1 MISTQPD
8 VSVCIVNWNC
18 RDMLR
23 DCLASLHER
32 YQGVL
37 VETIVVDNA
46 STDGAADMVAVQFP
60 EVILIRND
68 ENRGFARGNNQAAAR
83 ATGRYL
89 FFLNNDTLVPERSLS
104 KLLDFAQAHP
114 EAGVIGP
121 CLRGGDGQVQ
131 VSVRKRPTVAALL
144 HHTMLFRWTN
154 LFRRA
159 YRAYRGRG
167 QDLTTT
173 HAVEVLLGA
182 ALFLR
187 REVFAECGPWD
198 ERYTFGG
205 EDIDLCTRIGRRYQA
220 VYHPD
225 VEITHFGRVSTRQHI
240 GFAHSNTVNGITRF
254 LRRSGTPRP
263 ALWLYKTALTL
274 DAPLQW
280 LRHGVN
286 YLSQRLRGRSRQAAK
301 SLLALRGA
309 GHFLTRGL
317 LGFWPA

>member
-1 MISTQPD
+1 MTGGSVSTPASGPRVTIEVPAGALTEQFKFTVTPIPGRLPGAAGPAIEATPHGAIFAKPVALRFAVKPED
-8 VSVCIVNWNC
+8 IAPGVSVNE
-18 RDMLR
+18 LR
-23 DCLASLHER
+23 
-32 YQGVL
+32 
-37 VETIVVDNA
+37 
-46 STDGAADMVAVQFP
+46 VA
-60 EVILIRND
+60 
-68 ENRGFARGNNQAAAR
+68 
-83 ATGRYL
+83 
-89 FFLNNDTLVPERSLS
+89 TLQNGKWE
-104 KLLDFAQAHP
+104 LLPTSHP